1 MNNRLIVV
9 AHDEHDGLCE
19 VDIIN
24 DDDESTILEILE
36 LLNCSEESLSKNRL
50 TLGSSNKDYI
60 VFLDGKLDE
69 HDQMTPDI
77 VDIDDSE
84 ENYTKGTKTLF
95 VEADRYVICN
105 EKNGELESLT
115 EVDIEN
121 IKRNTGCILRN
132 DITGFADYPSDVI
145 RIRV

>member
-24 DDDESTILEILE
+24 DDDESAILEILE

-95 VEADRYVICN
+95 VDADRYVICN

-121 IKRNTGCILRN
+121 IRRNTGCVLRN
-132 DITGFADYPSDVI
+132 DITGFADYPCDVI

>member
-24 DDDESTILEILE
+24 DDCLFLAILE
-36 LLNCSEESLSKNRL
+36 LLNCSEEELSKNRL
-50 TLGSSNKDYI
+50 TLGNSNKDYI
-60 VFLDGKLDE
+60 VFLVGKLDE
-69 HDQMTPDI
+69 HDQMSPDLL
-77 VDIDDSE
+77 DIDDSE

-121 IKRNTGCILRN
+121 IRRNTGYVFRN
-132 DITGFADYPSDVI
+132 DITGFADYPCDVI